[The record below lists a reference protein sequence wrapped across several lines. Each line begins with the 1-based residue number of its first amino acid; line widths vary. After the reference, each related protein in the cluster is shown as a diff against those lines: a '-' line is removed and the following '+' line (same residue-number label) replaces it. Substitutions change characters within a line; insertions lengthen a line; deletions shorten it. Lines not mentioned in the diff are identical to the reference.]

1 MGAGKRLTKYIE
13 KQGFTKKDFCNTFG
27 FEYNS
32 FVQILA
38 EKRPLGIKIIDKV
51 HEALPLLNIHWMLYG
66 EGTTEINS
74 ENLLTLNEEVES
86 YAKTDVFEKTLLRYL
101 EHEAII
107 DKINEIA
114 KKREN
119 PEKPRA

>member
-1 MGAGKRLTKYIE
+1 MGAGKRLTNYIE

-51 HEALPLLNIHWMLYG
+51 HEALPNLNVHWMLYG
-66 EGTTEINS
+66 EGNAELNNGLSIVNDEK
-74 ENLLTLNEEVES
+74 ENYNT
-86 YAKTDVFEKTLLRYL
+86 TDVFEKTLLKYL
-101 EHEAII
+101 ENEAII

-114 KKREN
+114 KKT
-119 PEKPRA
+119 KH